1 MMGVNVKYI
10 FHGSGGGGGGG
21 NEVGQRQVGVILLD
35 WVTFWLI

>member
-10 FHGSGGGGGGG
+10 FHGGGGGGG
-21 NEVGQRQVGVILLD
+21 NVVGQRQVGVILLD

>member
-10 FHGSGGGGGGG
+10 SCIGGGGG
-21 NEVGQRQVGVILLD
+21 NVVGQRQVGVILLD

>member
-10 FHGSGGGGGGG
+10 FHGGGGGG
-21 NEVGQRQVGVILLD
+21 NVVGQRQVGVILLD